1 MAIPVGRP
9 NLQAGAERF
18 PLYGARAAAF
28 AGYAAALVT
37 GVALVGSA
45 LRGEEATAVSP
56 PSSEAQLVEAR
67 RGETLG
73 SLAASHG
80 VSLARLVA
88 LNPGVGLLG
97 PAPGQTVR
105 VR

>member
-9 NLQAGAERF
+9 NLEARAERF

-37 GVALVGSA
+37 GVALVGPA
-45 LRGEEATAVSP
+45 LRGDEATAVSP
-56 PSSEAQLVEAR
+56 SSSEAQLVEVR
-67 RGETLG
+67 RGDTLG
-73 SLAASHG
+73 HLAASYG
-80 VSLARLVA
+80 VSVARLVA
-88 LNPGVGLLG
+88 LNPDLGPLG
-97 PAPGQTVR
+97 PAPGRTVR

>member
-9 NLQAGAERF
+9 NLDSRAERF

-37 GVALVGSA
+37 GVALVGPA
-45 LRGEEATAVSP
+45 LRGDEATAVSP
-56 PSSEAQLVEAR
+56 SSSEAQLVDVR
-67 RGETLG
+67 RGDTLG
-73 SLAASHG
+73 SLAASYG
-80 VSLARLVA
+80 VSVARLVA
-88 LNPGVGLLG
+88 LNPDLGPLG
-97 PAPGQTVR
+97 PAPGRTVR